1 MYPWEIRSTA
11 QWLSNAGINDCAVA
25 RKLGIPRTTVRDWR
39 RHQPRRRPLCPR
51 CWKPTRQIAI
61 EPDSYAELLGLY
73 LGDGCISR
81 LGRTYSLRLSLDSRY
96 PGVICES
103 RALMARIFRAN
114 RVNAITADRGS
125 TTILCVYSCHLPC
138 LFPQHGRGK
147 KHERDVRLERWQ
159 QDLVD
164 QAPWALLRG
173 FIRSDGCVF
182 VNRTGA
188 YQYESY
194 DFCNASE
201 DLLDLFVQTCERVG
215 VRYRR
220 NDPRVRINRR
230 ESVAAMLEHVGRKG

>member
-1 MYPWEIRSTA
+1 
-11 QWLSNAGINDCAVA
+11 
-25 RKLGIPRTTVRDWR
+25 
-39 RHQPRRRPLCPR
+39 
-51 CWKPTRQIAI
+51 
-61 EPDSYAELLGLY
+61 
-73 LGDGCISR
+73 
-81 LGRTYSLRLSLDSRY
+81 
-96 PGVICES
+96 
-103 RALMARIFRAN
+103 
-114 RVNAITADRGS
+114 
-125 TTILCVYSCHLPC
+125 

-215 VRYRR
+215 LSYRR
-220 NDPRVRINRR
+220 NGPRVRINRR
-230 ESVAAMLEHVGRKG
+230 ESVAAMLQHVGRKG